1 MLCEDEAEDGVT
13 RGATPIVDLTS
24 SDGTLAR
31 RNSSAEVWKLS
42 DEVTVVSRTSEASL
56 LPRLVTWRKSEDIAQ
71 NILDFIE
78 SEMRKCPDAESQPF
92 CFRSRGL
99 VEITKLSKDLRQNVP
114 GILDIEVDPNGGP
127 RVQEAAMKLYAEKD
141 GFERIHLVQGLQAIE
156 MGVKRFYYSY
166 KQLLTVVMGSLE
178 AGDSG
183 DSLDLVFLEPTYFS
197 SLDAAKTRRQ
207 PPHSLRTLSDVAP
220 PRTSSTAT
228 AADPTAATVASASP
242 AKTPTLPPLL
252 LRRRRRYHC
261 LCPSPHRPDFSS
273 PDDTL
278 LVPSPPPPICRADAN
293 EAAVILLSSYIT
305 ISPLLIFILCHRK
318 LIYQFAA
325 FHSCRLVFSVIE
337 RYDWIVLLF
346 MKIGSSL
353 LLKLLEKDEACF
365 LKHPIDEE
373 FESLYS
379 VLISIINLYCNET
392 TTRFTIAICIL
403 N

>member
-1 MLCEDEAEDGVT
+1 MPSIAMLCEDEAEDGVT
-13 RGATPIVDLTS
+13 HGAAPIVDLTS

-114 GILDIEVDPNGGP
+114 GILDVEVDPNGGP

-141 GFERIHLVQGLQAIE
+141 SFERIHLVQGLQAIE

-183 DSLDLVFLEPTYFS
+183 DSLDQGPSGALEYRFS
-197 SLDAAKTRRQ
+197 ML
-207 PPHSLRTLSDVAP
+207 
-220 PRTSSTAT
+220 
-228 AADPTAATVASASP
+228 
-242 AKTPTLPPLL
+242 
-252 LRRRRRYHC
+252 
-261 LCPSPHRPDFSS
+261 
-273 PDDTL
+273 
-278 LVPSPPPPICRADAN
+278 
-293 EAAVILLSSYIT
+293 
-305 ISPLLIFILCHRK
+305 
-318 LIYQFAA
+318 
-325 FHSCRLVFSVIE
+325 
-337 RYDWIVLLF
+337 
-346 MKIGSSL
+346 M
-353 LLKLLEKDEACF
+353 
-365 LKHPIDEE
+365 
-373 FESLYS
+373 
-379 VLISIINLYCNET
+379 
-392 TTRFTIAICIL
+392 
-403 N
+403 